1 MHRKRNLWLWLGL
14 VLVVSF
20 ALVIAGCGDD
30 TATTSS
36 SAATG
41 ETTAA
46 TESTEEST
54 ESGGD
59 QVELTLAHAWATT
72 HLVHVELQKWAD
84 EVYEATDGRVKI
96 TIYSG
101 GALAGPVEL
110 YDALATG
117 VADMAWFLQGYT
129 PGKFPLT
136 SVIELPFMAET
147 ATIGALTSWEL
158 YETYPGYRE
167 EYSDDGVRL
176 LATWCVDPGQ
186 LLTTKTKVT
195 KLEEL
200 KNLKIRVGSATL
212 SPTAEALGCVPILSP
227 INELYDSLQK
237 GVFDGVLVGASAIK
251 TFNLQDVIKYVT
263 INNSFINTHS
273 LGINDA
279 AWNKISKEDQDIIL
293 GLSGAKLSKQIGD
306 AFGLEMEAGMKLA
319 EDAGA
324 EFIELDEAE
333 LARWK
338 EAVSGIYDQWIAD
351 MDSKGYDGQDLL
363 NKARELV
370 EKYSSQQ

>member
-1 MHRKRNLWLWLGL
+1 M
-14 VLVVSF
+14 
-20 ALVIAGCGDD
+20 
-30 TATTSS
+30 
-36 SAATG
+36 
-41 ETTAA
+41 
-46 TESTEEST
+46 
-54 ESGGD
+54 
-59 QVELTLAHAWATT
+59 VELTLAHAWATT
-72 HLVHVELQKWAD
+72 HLVHIELQKWVD
-84 EVYEATDGRVKI
+84 EVLKATDGRVKI

-129 PGKFPLT
+129 PGKFPMT

-158 YETYPGYRE
+158 YETYPGYQD
-167 EYSDDGVRL
+167 EYNDDKVRL

-186 LLTTKTKVT
+186 LETSKKKVT

-212 SPTAEALGCVPILSP
+212 TPTAEALGAVPILSP

-237 GVFDGVLVGASAIK
+237 GVFDGVLVGMSAIK

-263 INNSFINTHS
+263 INNSFLNTHS
-273 LGINDA
+273 LGINEA
-279 AWNKISKEDQDIIL
+279 GWNKISKEDQDIIL
-293 GLSGAKLSKQIGD
+293 SLSGAKLSKQVGD
-306 AFGLEMEAGMKLA
+306 AFGLEMEAGRKLA
-319 EDAGA
+319 EGAGA
-324 EFIELDEAE
+324 EFIYLDDAE

-338 EAVSGIYDQWIAD
+338 EAVSGISAQWVAD
-351 MDSKGYDGQDLL
+351 LDSQGYDGQALL
-363 NKARELV
+363 DKAKELI
-370 EKYSSQQ
+370 EKYSAQ